1 MTVLVTKTI
10 RDFGVRRLRSA
21 LLLLGI
27 VIGVAGVVA
36 IAYTARNLAGA
47 QRAAYVSASQADLF
61 INVRNFPPGLTNV
74 ILENDNV
81 KTVESRVGD
90 YLQWSNGGPYR
101 DVLIYGVHDFGNIQ
115 INRPTLVA
123 GRWPGKGEAVLDYS
137 SRRLQPVEIGDTI
150 ALRESVATE
159 PVYARISGFTR
170 TPGEADASIQ
180 NRATGYAPA
189 ADVQLWRQEQG
200 DNQLLMRLSELRR
213 ATETRQAIIR
223 VLDKRGI
230 AHGQGTIRDPQQAV
244 GTKELG
250 ALLLLMSVFSVIGV
264 VLSGFLVWN
273 TMTAVMAE
281 EMRQVGILR
290 ALGASRWQVLR
301 TYLLPA
307 VVVGFVGSIAG
318 IAAGVVG
325 GGALAGF
332 LGGLIGLALPPFTL
346 APREVLLGL
355 LVGLGVGIGAAILP
369 AWQGTRVTALELL
382 RNYGVRADYGVGFV
396 QRFLA
401 RLRGTSAM
409 LAMAVRNTWRRRVR
423 SVVTMLVVGIGAAAF
438 IGTQALNA
446 SVSHTIDTLYS
457 IYASDAWLSFNRS
470 MNVQFTD
477 ELRRDR
483 DIVASEGWVRD
494 DAYVQQTL
502 TDLWGIPS
510 DTDLYLHQVTAG
522 RWYSAHDPA
531 EVVVTANLARNL
543 GLRAGDP
550 LTVVFRK
557 RQQTYSIVGIVDD
570 ESTYLGSRATGKIFM
585 TPENANTLRGTGDVA
600 DFFAVRFTDSSPSG
614 VNAALRRV
622 EQQFRTYEPEA
633 LAAYE
638 DRSNTENTI
647 RILTVLLDAMVIVV
661 AVIGVVGLVNTLIL
675 NITERRRE
683 LGILR
688 SIGAGGGAL
697 IRLLISEGI
706 VLGAL
711 GYGLGLAGGYA
722 LARYLVALAGAELFR
737 MQFTLSPLVLLLTG
751 ALTLVVAAGSSVAPG
766 ILAARLRPIE
776 AVRYE

>member
-10 RDFGVRRLRSA
+10 RDFGARRVRSA

-36 IAYTARNLAGA
+36 IAYTARNLAEA

-61 INVRNFPPGLTNV
+61 IGVRNFPSGLANV
-74 ILENDNV
+74 ILEGDNV

-101 DVLIYGVHDFGNIQ
+101 DVLIYGVHDFRNIQ
-115 INRPTLVA
+115 INRPTLLS
-123 GRWPGKGEAVLDYS
+123 GHWPGKGEAVLDYS
-137 SRRLQPVEIGDTI
+137 SRRLQAVEIGDTI
-150 ALRESVATE
+150 ALRESVAAA

-170 TPGEADASIQ
+170 TPGEPDASIQ

-189 ADVQLWRQEQG
+189 TDVQAWRQDLG
-200 DNQLLMRLSELRR
+200 DNQLLVRLGELRR

-230 AHGQGTIRDPQQAV
+230 VHGQGVIRDPQEAV

-273 TMTAVMAE
+273 TMAAVMSE
-281 EMRQVGILR
+281 ELRQVGILR

-301 TYLLPA
+301 TYLFPA
-307 VVVGFVGSIAG
+307 IVVGFVGSLVG
-318 IAAGVVG
+318 IAVGVVG
-325 GGALAGF
+325 GGALASF
-332 LGGLIGLALPPFTL
+332 LGGLIGLALPSFTL

-355 LVGLGVGIGAAILP
+355 LVGLGVGIAAAIFP
-369 AWQGTRVTALELL
+369 AWQGTRVSALELL

-396 QRFLA
+396 QQLLA
-401 RLRGTSAM
+401 RLRGTSTM
-409 LAMAVRNTWRRRVR
+409 VTMAVRNTWRRRVR
-423 SVVTMLVVGIGAAAF
+423 SVVTILVVGVGAAAF

-446 SVSHTIDTLYS
+446 SVTRTVDTLYAT
-457 IYASDAWLSFNRS
+457 YAADAWLSFNRQ
-470 MNVQFTD
+470 MTTDFTG

-483 DIVASEGWVRD
+483 DIVALEGWVRD

-502 TDLWGIPS
+502 TDLWGIPA
-510 DTDLYLHQVTAG
+510 DTTLYLHPIIEG
-522 RWYSAHDPA
+522 RWVSAHDPA
-531 EVVVTANLARNL
+531 GVVVTANLARGL
-543 GLRAGDP
+543 GLHAGDA
-550 LTVVFRK
+550 LTVVVRK
-557 RQQTYSIVGIVDD
+557 RQQTYGIVGIVDD
-570 ESTYLGSRATGKIFM
+570 ESTYLGSRATGKVFM
-585 TPENANTLRGTGDVA
+585 TPENANTLIGRADVA

-622 EQQFRTYEPEA
+622 EAQFRTFEPQS
-633 LAAYE
+633 LATYE
-638 DRSNTENTI
+638 DRSNTQNTI

-661 AVIGVVGLVNTLIL
+661 AVIGVVGLMNTLVL

-697 IRLLISEGI
+697 IRLLVSEGI
-706 VLGAL
+706 VLGGL
-711 GYGLGLAGGYA
+711 GYGIGLAGGYA
-722 LARYLVALAGAELFR
+722 LARYLVALAGSELFR
-737 MQFTLSPLVLLLTG
+737 MQFTVSPLVLLVTG

>member
-27 VIGVAGVVA
+27 IIGVAGVVA

-47 QRAAYVSASQADLF
+47 QRAAYVSASQSDLF
-61 INVRNFPPGLTNV
+61 IGVRNFPAGLENV
-74 ILENDNV
+74 ILGNDNV
-81 KTVESRVGD
+81 KTVESRVSD

-101 DVLIYGVHDFGNIQ
+101 DVLIYGVHDFSNIQ
-115 INRPTLVA
+115 INRPTLIA
-123 GRWPGKGEAVLDYS
+123 GHWPGKGEAVLDFS
-137 SRRLQPVEIGDTI
+137 SQRLQPVAIGDTI

-170 TPGEADASIQ
+170 TPGEPDASIQ
-180 NRATGYAPA
+180 ARATGYAPA
-189 ADVQLWRQEQG
+189 ADVQIWRQEPG
-200 DNQLLMRLSELRR
+200 DNQLLVRLDELRR
-213 ATETRQAIIR
+213 ATETQQAIIR
-223 VLDKRGI
+223 VLNKRGI
-230 AHGQGTIRDPQQAV
+230 PHGTGVIRDPQQAV

-273 TMTAVMAE
+273 TMAAVMSE

-307 VVVGFVGSIAG
+307 LIVGVVGSLAG
-318 IAAGVVG
+318 IAVGVVG

-346 APREVLLGL
+346 APREILLGL
-355 LVGLGVGIGAAILP
+355 LIGLGVGIGAAIFP

-409 LAMAVRNTWRRRVR
+409 LTMAVRNTWRRRVR
-423 SVVTMLVVGIGAAAF
+423 SVVTMLVVGVGAAAF

-446 SVSHTIDTLYS
+446 SVSHTIDTLYAT
-457 IYASDAWLSFNRS
+457 YAADAWLSFNRP
-470 MNVQFTD
+470 MNVQFTG
-477 ELRRDR
+477 ELARDH

-502 TDLWGIPS
+502 TDLWGIPA
-510 DTDLYLHQVTAG
+510 DTHLYLHAVTDG
-522 RWYSAHDPA
+522 RWFLAHSPN
-531 EVVVTANLARNL
+531 EIVVTANLARSL
-543 GLRAGDP
+543 GLHTGGP

-570 ESTYLGSRATGKIFM
+570 ESTYLGSRATGKVFM
-585 TPENANTLRGTGDVA
+585 TPENANNLRGRADSA

-622 EQQFRTYEPEA
+622 EQQFRVYEPQA

-638 DRSNTENTI
+638 DRSNTQNTI

-661 AVIGVVGLVNTLIL
+661 AAIGVVGLTNTLIL

-697 IRLLISEGI
+697 IRLLVSEGI

-711 GYGLGLAGGYA
+711 GYGIGLVGGYA

-737 MQFTLSPLVLLLTG
+737 MQFTLSPFVLLLTG
-751 ALTLVVAAGSSVAPG
+751 VLTLVVAAGASVVPG

>member
-1 MTVLVTKTI
+1 MTVLITKTI
-10 RDFGVRRLRSA
+10 RDFGVRRLRSV

-36 IAYTARNLAGA
+36 IAYTARNLADA

-61 INVRNFPPGLTNV
+61 INVRNFPPALTNV
-74 ILENDNV
+74 ILETDNV
-81 KTVESRVGD
+81 RTAESRVSD

-101 DVLIYGVHDFGNIQ
+101 DVLIYGVHDFNTIQ
-115 INRPTLVA
+115 INRPTLIA

-137 SRRLQPVEIGDTI
+137 SRRLQPVAIGDTI
-150 ALRESVATE
+150 ALRESVATP

-170 TPGEADASIQ
+170 TPGEPDASIQ
-180 NRATGYAPA
+180 DRATGYAPA
-189 ADVQLWRQEQG
+189 ADVQLWRQEPG
-200 DNQLLMRLSELRR
+200 DNQLLMRLGELRR

-230 AHGQGTIRDPQQAV
+230 AHGQGAIRDPQQAV

-273 TMTAVMAE
+273 TMTAVMSE

-307 VVVGFVGSIAG
+307 VLVGFVGSLVG

-325 GGALAGF
+325 GGALAAF
-332 LGGLIGLALPPFTL
+332 LGGLIGLALPSFTL
-346 APREVLLGL
+346 APREVLLGC
-355 LVGLGVGIGAAILP
+355 LVGMGVGIGAAILP

-382 RNYGVRADYGVGFV
+382 RNYGVRADYGVGFLQKV
-396 QRFLA
+396 LT
-401 RLRGTSAM
+401 RLRGTSTM
-409 LAMAVRNTWRRRVR
+409 LAMAVRNTWRRRIR
-423 SVVTMLVVGIGAAAF
+423 SVVTMLVVGVGAAAF

-446 SVSHTIDTLYS
+446 SVSHTIDSLYA

-470 MNVQFTD
+470 MNVQFTE
-477 ELRRDR
+477 ELRRDH

-494 DAYVQQTL
+494 DAYVRQTL
-502 TDLWGIPS
+502 TDLWGIPA
-510 DTDLYLHQVTAG
+510 DTALYLHQVTVG

-531 EVVVTANLARNL
+531 EVVVTANLAHNL
-543 GLRAGDP
+543 GLHAGDP
-550 LTVVFRK
+550 LSVVVGK
-557 RQQTYSIVGIVDD
+557 RQQTYSIVGIVND
-570 ESTYLGSRATGKIFM
+570 ESTYLGSRATGKVFM
-585 TPENANTLRGTGDVA
+585 TPENANNLRGTGDVA
-600 DFFAVRFTDSSPSG
+600 DFFAVRFTDSSPAG
-614 VNAALRRV
+614 VNAALRGI
-622 EQQFRTYEPEA
+622 EQQFRTYEPSS

-638 DRSNTENTI
+638 DRANTLNAT

-661 AVIGVVGLVNTLIL
+661 AVIGVVGLANTLIL
-675 NITERRRE
+675 NISERRRE

-688 SIGAGGGAL
+688 SIGAGGSAL
-697 IRLLISEGI
+697 IRLLVSEGI
-706 VLGAL
+706 VLGTL
-711 GYGLGLAGGYA
+711 GYGLGLLGGYA

-737 MQFTLSPLVLLLTG
+737 MQFTLSPFVLLLTG
-751 ALTLVVAAGSSVAPG
+751 VLTLVVAAGASVAPG